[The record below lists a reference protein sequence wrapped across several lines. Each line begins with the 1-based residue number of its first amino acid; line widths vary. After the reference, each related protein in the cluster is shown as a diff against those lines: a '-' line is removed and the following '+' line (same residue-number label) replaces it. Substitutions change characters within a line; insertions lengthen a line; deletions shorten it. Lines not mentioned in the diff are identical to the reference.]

1 MLNVI
6 ERRELWLYIREIVC
20 EFDKVVWVEREIR
33 WRSEEK

>member
-6 ERRELWLYIREIVC
+6 ERRELWLYIREIVR